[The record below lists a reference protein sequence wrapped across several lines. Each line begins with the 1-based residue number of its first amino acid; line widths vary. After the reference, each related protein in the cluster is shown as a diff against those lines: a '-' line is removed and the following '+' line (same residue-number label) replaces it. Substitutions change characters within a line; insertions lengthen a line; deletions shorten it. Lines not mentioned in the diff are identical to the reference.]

1 MNYIADLFISYAKN
15 QKKSNDDQNEWIDNF
30 IKYLEFLLERLIGKK
45 PEILTSSS
53 DNKKI
58 DFNKIAHFILII
70 NKEYLSSQKA
80 ITEYNQIIKTQNAIS
95 KIAIE
100 PIAEKTNL
108 NAFESF
114 LSYNFYMLLKKDEGE
129 ETSFKLLNP
138 QSDSQYWFKLIDL
151 AYDIYQTLPSK
162 LIQKKSVINQSKGIV
177 FLAETTPDQN
187 EYRDLVKKELQLH
200 GYRILPNKPLP
211 GEYDKLVAE
220 VKNYLTES
228 TLSVHI
234 IGSEYGETIKNSEL
248 SKNELQNK
256 IASEYYQENA
266 KNIKK
271 GKFFFR
277 LIWIPPNIE
286 IKDQKQFQF
295 VEQLKRDIKMIEGTE
310 IIQTP
315 LEELKNIIYDK
326 ITNQDTS
333 AFQKDSTADKKI
345 KIYCIHEKEQ
355 TEQINIIKNILKKL
369 GYEAIPTVFSEDEV
383 ENLEIHKKNLLQS
396 DAVLIYYEKVNF
408 QWISTKLK
416 DLLKIPGY
424 GKRQP
429 FLAKGIIT
437 NNKLSLDDEILY
449 KDFIILNYNGNIN
462 EKVFKPFFDKI
473 NK

>member
-1 MNYIADLFISYAKN
+1 MSYIADLFISYAKN
-15 QKKSNDDQNEWIDNF
+15 EKNSDNDQNEWINNF

-45 PEILTSSS
+45 PQILTSSN

-70 NKEYLSSQKA
+70 NKEYISSQKT
-80 ITEYNQIIKTQNAIS
+80 ITEYNQIVKTQKAIS
-95 KIAIE
+95 KIVIE
-100 PIAEKTNL
+100 PIAESTNL
-108 NAFESF
+108 NAFENY
-114 LSYNFYMLLKKDEGE
+114 LSYDFYTLLKKNEGE
-129 ETSFKLLNP
+129 EINFKLLNP

-151 AYDIYQTLPSK
+151 AYDIYQTFPTEI
-162 LIQKKSVINQSKGIV
+162 IQKKSVINLSKGIV
-177 FLAETTPDQN
+177 YLAETTPDQN

-200 GYRILPNKPLP
+200 GYRIFPNKPLP
-211 GEYDKLVAE
+211 GEYDKFVAD
-220 VKNYLTES
+220 VKNYLEES

-234 IGSEYGETIKNSEL
+234 IGREYGETVKNSEF

-266 KNIKK
+266 KKAKK

-295 VEQLKRDIKMIEGTE
+295 VEQLKRDIKMTEGTE

-333 AFQKDSTADKKI
+333 VFQKTGTVDKRI
-345 KIYCIHEKEQ
+345 KIYCIHEKEE
-355 TEQINIIKNILKKL
+355 TEQIDIIKNILKKS
-369 GYEAIPTVFSEDEV
+369 GFEFISTVFSEDEV
-383 ENLEIHKKNLLQS
+383 DNLEIHKKNLLQS
-396 DAVLIYYEKVNF
+396 DAVLIFYEKVNF

-424 GKRQP
+424 GKTQP

-462 EKVFKPFFDKI
+462 EKVLKPFFDKI